1 VGTFLR
7 HSVESKMMG
16 KAIWDRAIW
25 GRKRMELL
33 HNIMERR
40 DHFKDESFQAFDWT
54 GTNN

>member
-1 VGTFLR
+1 LR